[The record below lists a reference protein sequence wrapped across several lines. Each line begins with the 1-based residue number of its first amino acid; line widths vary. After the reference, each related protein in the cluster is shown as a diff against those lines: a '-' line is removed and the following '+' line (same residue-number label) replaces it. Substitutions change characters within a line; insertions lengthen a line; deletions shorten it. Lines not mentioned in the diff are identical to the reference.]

1 MLIQNLYKPKHVIMK
16 KKECCLGTYCMAGI
30 EVGSEGCDNHQI
42 VSSLREGMMSDI
54 LLYLKCPLHCSGMFS
69 E

>member
-30 EVGSEGCDNHQI
+30 EVGSEGCDNH
-42 VSSLREGMMSDI
+42 
-54 LLYLKCPLHCSGMFS
+54 
-69 E
+69 